1 MTGIQGPDSARQE
14 RLTVLIRRYEKDIL
28 RICYLYLHELEQ
40 SKDAVQETF
49 LKAYKNISTLR
60 QAASEKAW
68 LTRIAVNVCRDQKK
82 SAWFRYVARSVSLD
96 QLPEPVGEPPT
107 EQDRELTLTV
117 LRLPDKLREAVLLYY
132 YQDLSTVEIAQALQ
146 ISQQAVSARLARA
159 RERLRAALEKG
170 EGK

>member
-1 MTGIQGPDSARQE
+1 MDTVQGPYRTPEEEITRMVESYQSSLL
-14 RLTVLIRRYEKDIL
+14 RLCCAYL
-28 RICYLYLHELEQ
+28 RDRAAAE
-40 SKDAVQETF
+40 DAVQETF

>member
-1 MTGIQGPDSARQE
+1 M
-14 RLTVLIRRYEKDIL
+14 
-28 RICYLYLHELEQ
+28 
-40 SKDAVQETF
+40 
-49 LKAYKNISTLR
+49 
-60 QAASEKAW
+60 
-68 LTRIAVNVCRDQKK
+68 
-82 SAWFRYVARSVSLD
+82 ARSVSLD

>member
-68 LTRIAVNVCRDQKK
+68 LTHIAVNVCRDQKK